1 MPTSPDRGDWSL
13 GKTVESDALAIAT
26 AQAARTIGQVGR
38 LARIAGWHMLTF
50 NLQPS
55 TFNPQPRFESPLLA
69 LNRRALTGRAESSR
83 CF

>member
-1 MPTSPDRGDWSL
+1 MPTSPVRGDWSV
-13 GKTVESDALAIAT
+13 GKTVESDTLAIAT
-26 AQAARTIGQVGR
+26 AKAGRSIGQVGR

-55 TFNPQPRFESPLLA
+55 TFNPQPRPQLPLLA
-69 LNRRALTGRAESSR
+69 PNRRALIGRAESSR

>member
-1 MPTSPDRGDWSL
+1 MPTSPDRGGWSL
-13 GKTVESDALAIAT
+13 GRTVESDALAIAT

-55 TFNPQPRFESPLLA
+55 TQVRVTLVGSQSESID
-69 LNRRALTGRAESSR
+69 R
-83 CF
+83 